1 MLIAKKKSM
10 CVYYSV
16 QYFSCPPQTGLFIL
30 ASKVVPEKR
39 RSIQPAVRSSTN
51 GIQPSTL
58 TQKQVLSRN
67 NSSSTT
73 TTANT
78 KRPSRQPVPTRTKS
92 TVVSKRSK
100 TLPPPPQKLT
110 PSKTTVTRTSKKPS
124 RPSRFSLPQQHPPTP
139 PLPASVNNKQTS
151 SSPDSTASRVA
162 EQQPQLPTPENNI
175 DRSSAT
181 PPHTETTPVEKQP
194 RMVPEEE
201 LLSIYELLERSQQ
214 EKDKLLEQM
223 KNKEAAWERLV
234 STKESYALRVKEKEE
249 EISRLQHSLE
259 EARQQFEEQQSLL
272 SERDEIIAKNL
283 KEDAVIEQ
291 YQRRI
296 EKLENMIEGL
306 TAKASETA
314 EHHESKL
321 KDHQG
326 EVEQLRRALAD
337 KETISATLEK
347 ECEELRTAGLEAIG
361 AYEAS
366 VTQLKREKEQLLE
379 EKDAEIRQ
387 LSKAL
392 EDLKRRSLM
401 LDEDDAVDFN
411 TEYADEWHDQRR
423 RLEEQLEIA
432 TSELE
437 NERNQV
443 RAVEVEADKL
453 RAEIQRL
460 HMASMS
466 SEERVAALQRELEQE
481 LVDKRRLMEEADA
494 AFEAQAKAEDENYQ
508 LKMARVKSERELQE
522 AMDRIAVLEK
532 QQQLQTPDNSPE
544 EVDELKHRLAAAE
557 ERNKVLLQENKQLK
571 DICKDREQECARLM
585 DELLALENADAED
598 GGGDSVALRRQIEKL
613 KQELDA
619 ERRRYT
625 DLEIEKQKE
634 ISHLNKELAELESL
648 VESRVFGEGDLEQE
662 LESERK
668 KVARLEQEI
677 EDLKKSRSAAHAS
690 EQSRRK
696 AQVEPFC
703 ETCEKPGHDI
713 LNCTAL
719 RSPSS
724 SRKDNTVVS
733 GRGSQN
739 FVM

>member
-1 MLIAKKKSM
+1 MHADRNLLCM
-10 CVYYSV
+10 YSV
-16 QYFSCPPQTGLFIL
+16 RYFSCPPQTGLFIL

-39 RSIQPAVRSSTN
+39 RSIQPAVTTTITNSNDNQTN
-51 GIQPSTL
+51 GSLILQ
-58 TQKQVLSRN
+58 QQQQQQILSATAI
-67 NSSSTT
+67 TT
-73 TTANT
+73 T

-139 PLPASVNNKQTS
+139 PLPASVKR
-151 SSPDSTASRVA
+151 SSPDVSSRA
-162 EQQPQLPTPENNI
+162 EQQPQPQPPTPENNV

-181 PPHTETTPVEKQP
+181 PPHTETPVEKP

-214 EKDKLLEQM
+214 EKDKLMEQM
-223 KNKEAAWERLV
+223 KSKEAAWERLV
-234 STKESYALRVKEKEE
+234 STKESYALRIQEKEE

-259 EARQQFEEQQSLL
+259 ESRKRFEEQQLLL

-296 EKLENMIEGL
+296 EKLENMIEEL
-306 TAKASETA
+306 TAKANETA

-326 EVEQLRRALAD
+326 QVEQLRRALAD
-337 KETISATLEK
+337 RETLSATLEK

-366 VTQLKREKEQLLE
+366 VNQLKREKEELLE
-379 EKDAEIRQ
+379 EKEAEIRQ

-401 LDEDDAVDFN
+401 LDDDQVDFSN
-411 TEYADEWHDQRR
+411 EYADEWHDQRR

-437 NERNQV
+437 NERSQV
-443 RAVEVEADKL
+443 RAMEAEADKL
-453 RAEIQRL
+453 KAEIQRL
-460 HMASMS
+460 HMASLS
-466 SEERVAALQRELEQE
+466 SEERLAALQRELEQE
-481 LVDKRRLMEEADA
+481 LLDKRRLMEEADA

-508 LKMARVKSERELQE
+508 LKMARVKSERELAE
-522 AMDRIAVLEK
+522 AMERIAILEK
-532 QQQLQTPDNSPE
+532 QQQQLPDTSSV
-544 EVDELKHRLAAAE
+544 EVEELKHRLAAAE
-557 ERNKVLLQENKQLK
+557 ERNKVLTQENKQLK
-571 DICKDREQECARLM
+571 EVCKDREQECARLM
-585 DELLALENADAED
+585 DELLALENADTED
-598 GGGDSVALRRQIEKL
+598 GGSDSIALRRQIEKL

-625 DLEIEKQKE
+625 DLELEKQKE

-648 VESRVFGEGDLEQE
+648 VESRVFGEGDMEQE
-662 LESERK
+662 LENERK
-668 KVARLEQEI
+668 KVARLEKEI
-677 EDLKKSRSAAHAS
+677 EDLKKSRP
-690 EQSRRK
+690 
-696 AQVEPFC
+696 AQQNQRISGKDEMEPFC
-703 ETCEKPGHDI
+703 EICEKPGHDI
-713 LNCTAL
+713 LNCTVL
-719 RSPSS
+719 QSS
-724 SRKDNTVVS
+724 LPPRPGKNSMVS
-733 GRGSQN
+733 YII
-739 FVM
+739 